1 MKPGEDR
8 DDRQR
13 SEIVATVR
21 TRPNVLS
28 EVKLDAEDAPR
39 PENELPDFKL
49 SSEVKRLTCQLD
61 QLKDG
66 KIERI
71 EV

>member
-49 SSEVKRLTCQLD
+49 SSEVRRSMCQLD